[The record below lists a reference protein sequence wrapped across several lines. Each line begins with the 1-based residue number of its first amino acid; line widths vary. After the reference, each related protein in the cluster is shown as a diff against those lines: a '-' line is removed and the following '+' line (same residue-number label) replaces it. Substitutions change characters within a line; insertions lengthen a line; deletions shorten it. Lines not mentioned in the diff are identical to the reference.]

1 MLSPR
6 PVGQKETI
14 KSSYIC
20 EFLNKIQKKYNKYQ
34 DWFKNKIQKKYSKYE
49 DNHTI
54 FERKCVKSG
63 FGWKM
68 CSM

>member
-34 DWFKNKIQKKYSKYE
+34 DWFKKQNSE
-49 DNHTI
+49 EI
-54 FERKCVKSG
+54 FQVWR
-63 FGWKM
+63 
-68 CSM
+68 